1 MCCNLLK
8 LLTFYI
14 LSDVNSLTGKVRT
27 GRIMSSPG
35 ESYMRRPPFA
45 SLEGKFESG
54 LTFLGGKSTAVWM
67 PTKIRISITKGVQAV
82 WGVYRQAIAKFSIIT
97 NLGNLAFS
105 SVWQILRFFH
115 VNNLAQFCMMS
126 ISLFLSASSGN
137 NILGGLICSG

>member
-1 MCCNLLK
+1 
-8 LLTFYI
+8 
-14 LSDVNSLTGKVRT
+14 
-27 GRIMSSPG
+27 
-35 ESYMRRPPFA
+35 
-45 SLEGKFESG
+45 
-54 LTFLGGKSTAVWM
+54 M
-67 PTKIRISITKGVQAV
+67 PTNIRIFIVNGILA
-82 WGVYRQAIAKFSIIT
+82 GLRVYHQAIAKFSIIT